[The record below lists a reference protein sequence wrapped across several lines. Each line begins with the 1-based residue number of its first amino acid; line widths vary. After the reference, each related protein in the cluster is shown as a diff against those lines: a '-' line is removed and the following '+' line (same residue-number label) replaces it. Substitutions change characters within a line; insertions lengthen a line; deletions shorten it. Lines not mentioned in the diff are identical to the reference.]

1 MLYIDLSI
9 IQFKDVYVLF
19 MFPIPFMQN
28 GYLAEAYLKRR
39 TMMQNANGMSN
50 QVFSLV

>member
-1 MLYIDLSI
+1 MLYNDLSI
-9 IQFKDVYVLF
+9 IQFKDVYILF
-19 MFPIPFMQN
+19 KFPIPFMQN